1 MSTNCSLCPRECH
14 ADRHHNVGFCGAGND
29 ILAAKAYL
37 HRWEEP
43 CLSGNEP
50 NRGSGTIFF
59 SGCQLKCPFCQN
71 YEISHNCKGKALSV
85 RELAKIML
93 NLQKNGAHNINL
105 VSPTP
110 YIPQIVSALDECGSE
125 LNIPVAFNSG
135 GYEKPQTIHLLK
147 GYVNI
152 YMPDFKFLSAELS
165 KQYLKAENYAKF
177 ALKAIGEMINQVGKP
192 VINESGI
199 MQSGVIVRHL
209 VMPGCY
215 RDSIAILKLL
225 KEQFG
230 TDNFLI
236 SLMSQYTPCYHA
248 CDYPKINRRI
258 TTFEYDKVSDYAAE
272 LGFNG
277 YFQQRDSADDKFI
290 PDWDFSGL

>member
-1 MSTNCSLCPRECH
+1 MSELCSLCPRECH
-14 ADRHHNVGFCGAGND
+14 TDRQDKVGFCGAGRE

-37 HRWEEP
+37 HQWEEP

-59 SGCQLKCPFCQN
+59 TGCQLKCPFCQN
-71 YEISHNCKGKALSV
+71 YEISHQGKGKV
-85 RELAKIML
+85 ITEKRLAQIML
-93 NLQKNGAHNINL
+93 NLQENGAYNINL

-110 YIPQIVSALDECGSE
+110 YIPQIKTAIE
-125 LNIPVAFNSG
+125 LCADDLKIPVAFNSG
-135 GYEKPQTIHLLK
+135 GYEKPQTIRSLK

-152 YMPDFKFLSAELS
+152 YMPDFKFLSGELS
-165 KQYLKAENYAKF
+165 KLYLKAENYADF
-177 ALKAIGEMINQVGKP
+177 ALKSLGEMLNQVGKP
-192 VINESGI
+192 VIDESGI

-215 RDSIAILKLL
+215 RDSIEILKLL
-225 KEQFG
+225 KSEFG
-230 TDNFLI
+230 CDSFLL

-248 CDYPKINRRI
+248 RDYAKINRRI
-258 TTFEYDKVSDYAAE
+258 TTFEYDKVSDYAAQ

-277 YFQQRDSADDKFI
+277 YFQQLDSADDKFV
-290 PDWDFSGL
+290 PNWDFTGL